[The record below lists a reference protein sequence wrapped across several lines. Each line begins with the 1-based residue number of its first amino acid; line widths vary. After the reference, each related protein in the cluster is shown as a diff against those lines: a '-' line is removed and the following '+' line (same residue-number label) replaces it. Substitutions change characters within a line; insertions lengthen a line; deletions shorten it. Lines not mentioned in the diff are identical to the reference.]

1 MTDTA
6 DKECKV
12 GKIFRTVSMAM
23 GQFPGSK
30 HFQVSGFSLQIQPC
44 FRKDGYSYDFS
55 RLQKRLVQSQGYSIS
70 RNRCQLVLT
79 VESNDTQEVRSDHL
93 YRHQKCSEK
102 MEVHTGLVK
111 HSMLCVLSNKYRCYP
126 GWS

>member
-44 FRKDGYSYDFS
+44 FRKDGYSYYFS
-55 RLQKRLVQSQGYSIS
+55 RLQK
-70 RNRCQLVLT
+70 
-79 VESNDTQEVRSDHL
+79 DWFKVRATL
-93 YRHQKCSEK
+93 
-102 MEVHTGLVK
+102 
-111 HSMLCVLSNKYRCYP
+111 YP
-126 GWS
+126 GIDANLF